1 VITYRLTNLFI
12 EWGLVQPTRQ
22 MGNTLFG
29 IKPPGADFARFDLA
43 ECERVIAGVESERD
57 AALNAATS

>member
-1 VITYRLTNLFI
+1 LFI

-43 ECERVIAGVESERD
+43 ECERAIAGVESERD